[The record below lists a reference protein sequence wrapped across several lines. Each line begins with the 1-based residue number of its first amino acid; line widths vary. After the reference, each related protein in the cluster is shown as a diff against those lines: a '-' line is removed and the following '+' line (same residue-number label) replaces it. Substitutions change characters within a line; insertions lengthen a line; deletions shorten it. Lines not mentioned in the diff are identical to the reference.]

1 MPDYRLYIFDLDGTL
16 YRGESPLPEAVEA
29 LARLRAEG
37 KLVRFLTNNSSQT
50 VEAVAAKLQ
59 RLGYQADSTEIE
71 TSATGTAA
79 YLRSQGLD
87 RVQCVGEP
95 GLVETLQR
103 AGLHAEAPD
112 DAWAKPAD
120 AVVAGIFRQFTYA
133 HLAKAMSAI
142 RSGARF
148 VATNADAT
156 YPVEGDGLIPGA
168 GSIVAAIRTA
178 SETEPYVV
186 GKPSP
191 FLTKLVLERAGVTA
205 GEALVVGD
213 RMDTDIESG
222 KAAGCDT
229 LLVLTGV
236 SQEAP
241 PGQRFAR
248 TLAEM

>member
-1 MPDYRLYIFDLDGTL
+1 VPDYRLYIFDLDGTL
-16 YRGESPLPEAVEA
+16 YRGDAPIPEAVAA
-29 LARLRAEG
+29 LGRLRARSKG
-37 KLVRFLTNNSSQT
+37 VRFLTNNSSQA

-59 RLGYQADSTEIE
+59 RLGYQADPSEIE

-79 YLRSQGLD
+79 YLRTEGISA
-87 RVQCVGEP
+87 VQCVGEP
-95 GLVETLQR
+95 GLVETLRQ
-103 AGLHAEAPD
+103 AGLQADGPD
-112 DAWAKPAD
+112 DAWAPGAE
-120 AVVAGIFRQFTYA
+120 AVVAGICRQFTYA
-133 HLAKAMSAI
+133 HLAKAMNAI
-142 RSGARF
+142 RAGARF
-148 VATNADAT
+148 VATNTDAT

-191 FLTKLVLERAGVTA
+191 FLTQIVLERAGVTP
-205 GEALVVGD
+205 GDALVVGD

-236 SQEAP
+236 SREAP

-248 TLAEM
+248 TMDGL

>member
-1 MPDYRLYIFDLDGTL
+1 VPNYSLYIFDLDGTL
-16 YRGESPLPEAVEA
+16 YRGDAPIPEAVA
-29 LARLRAEG
+29 AASRLRAQG
-37 KLVRFLTNNSSQT
+37 KAVRFLTNNSSQV

-59 RLGYQADSTEIE
+59 RLGYQADPSEIE

-79 YLRSQGLD
+79 YLRSEGIET
-87 RVQCVGEP
+87 VQCVGES
-95 GLVETLQR
+95 GLMETLHR
-103 AGLHAEAPD
+103 AGLRAEGPD
-112 DAWAKPAD
+112 ETWTSIAE
-120 AVVAGIFRQFTYA
+120 AVVAGICRQFTYA

-148 VATNADAT
+148 VATNPDAT
-156 YPVEGDGLIPGA
+156 YPVEGDGVIPGA

-191 FLTKLVLERAGVTA
+191 FLTQIVLERAGIAPGDT
-205 GEALVVGD
+205 LVIGD

-236 SQEAP
+236 SREAP

-248 TLAEM
+248 TLDEL